1 MKPTRYNEQLIGWS
15 YRLIKRH
22 TIVRALYINR
32 QLYMFQRYKSY
43 SYRYFRRLYYGF
55 ITFIVT
61 ITISLF
67 HVQPSYGF
75 SWVEL
80 MIRGIQVVQ
89 ISNMSDTREIELGR
103 AINQKL
109 ISSGQAKIYSDRS
122 IQNYIDRIGQQL
134 AKNSQRPDIPY
145 TFQVVDDD
153 SINAFATMGGY
164 VYVNKG
170 LITAADNE
178 AELASVIGH
187 EIGHIAGRH
196 GIEQMRD
203 RALSQGLLSTTGL
216 ERNNAVQIGVELAIA
231 RPNSRADELEA
242 DRFGLENITK
252 ANYAPAGIL
261 GFMQKLL
268 QRGGSAPSFLSTHP
282 ATSERIAV
290 LQQQIDP
297 QTANVGIGLDERAY
311 QNRIQSLR

>member
-1 MKPTRYNEQLIGWS
+1 M
-15 YRLIKRH
+15 
-22 TIVRALYINR
+22 YIIR
-32 QLYMFQRYKSY
+32 QLYMFQRFKSHF
-43 SYRYFRRLYYGF
+43 YRHFHRLHYGL
-55 ITFIVT
+55 IALVAT
-61 ITISLF
+61 ISISLF
-67 HVQPSYGF
+67 QVQPSYGL

-89 ISNMSDTREIELGR
+89 ISNMSDTQEVELGK
-103 AINQKL
+103 AINREL
-109 ISSGQAKIYSDRS
+109 ISSGQAKIHSDRS
-122 IQNYIDRIGQQL
+122 IQNYINRIGQRL
-134 AKNSQRPDIPY
+134 AKNSQRPNIPY
-145 TFQVVDDD
+145 TFQVVDND

-164 VYVNKG
+164 VYLNKG

-203 RALSQGLLSTTGL
+203 RALSQGLLSATGL
-216 ERNNAVQIGVELAIA
+216 DRNNALQIGVELAIA

-242 DRFGLENITK
+242 DRFGLENMIK
-252 ANYAPAGIL
+252 ANYAPVGIL

-268 QRGGSAPSFLSTHP
+268 QRGGSTPSFLSTHP
-282 ATSERIAV
+282 ATDERITY

-297 QTANVGIGLDERAY
+297 QTANVGNGLDRRAY

>member
-1 MKPTRYNEQLIGWS
+1 
-15 YRLIKRH
+15 
-22 TIVRALYINR
+22 
-32 QLYMFQRYKSY
+32 MFQRFKSY
-43 SYRYFRRLYYGF
+43 SYRHFRRLWYVI
-55 ITFIVT
+55 ITLVVSISL
-61 ITISLF
+61 SLF
-67 HVQPSYGF
+67 HVQPGYSL

-89 ISNMSDTREIELGR
+89 ISNMSDTQELELGK
-103 AINQKL
+103 AINREL
-109 ISSGQAKIYSDRS
+109 ISSGQAKVYSDRS
-122 IQNYIDRIGQQL
+122 IQNYIDRIGQRL

-164 VYVNKG
+164 VYINKG
-170 LITAADNE
+170 LIAAADNE

-203 RALSQGLLSTTGL
+203 RALSQGLLSATGL
-216 ERNNAVQIGVELAIA
+216 DRNNALQIGVELAIA

-242 DRFGLENITK
+242 DRFGLENMTK
-252 ANYAPAGIL
+252 ASYAPAGIL

-268 QRGGSAPSFLSTHP
+268 QRGGSPPSFLSTHP
-282 ATSERIAV
+282 ATDERIRI

-297 QTANVGIGLDERAY
+297 QTANVGTGLDSRAY
-311 QNRIQSLR
+311 QNRIRSLR